1 MPRPLQPP
9 PSDRRPPRIDK
20 RAERWKSLLRRP
32 AEPRALSAADYV
44 DELNR
49 RLRAEP
55 SHRPGTR
62 FVVAPAHDGGR
73 GGPTWEGPDEMK
85 PLVQRLVQGM
95 VGEYT
100 VDPPFFS
107 DR

>member
-1 MPRPLQPP
+1 MPRPTVDPNARAPRL
-9 PSDRRPPRIDK
+9 DRRT
-20 RAERWKSLLRRP
+20 ERWKSLLRRP
-32 AEPRALSAADYV
+32 AEPRPLSVADYV

-49 RLRAEP
+49 RLRAEA
-55 SHRPGTR
+55 SWRPGTR
-62 FVVAPAHDGGR
+62 FVVASADASGGR
-73 GGPTWEGPDEMK
+73 EGPTWEGPDEMK

-100 VDPPFFS
+100 VEPPFFS